1 MHSYNSRMFRPL
13 ANTNLGKQLWIF
25 LNDDIIVACM
35 KTATYLGKPSV
46 SGIEENLL
54 DKFQKEVVDDRVKQ
68 MIGHMIR
75 QIMEDNGYIVEK
87 RNVIIGSILFSK
99 GTRYTRPEWQ
109 HLYVF
114 RSSKNRYEL
123 CFTTTR
129 DTTDLPDPDD
139 NGKWRF
145 WASFSSI
152 LHGCITYGINIEGVR
167 RDVAKDGF
175 ALRMQERLPCA
186 VSCAG

>member
-1 MHSYNSRMFRPL
+1 MHSYNTRMFRPL
-13 ANTNLGKQLWIF
+13 ANTYLGKKLWIF

-35 KTATYLGKPSV
+35 KTATYLGKPAV

-68 MIGHMIR
+68 MIGHMVS
-75 QIMEDNGYIVEK
+75 QIMEANGYIAEK

-99 GTRYTRPEWQ
+99 GTRYTRPEWLQ
-109 HLYVF
+109 LHVF

-129 DTTDLPDPDD
+129 DTTALPNPEN

-152 LHGCITYGINIEGVR
+152 LHGHITYGIDVEDVR
-167 RDVAKDGF
+167 CDVLLDGF
-175 ALRMQERLPCA
+175 ALRMQERLPYD
-186 VSCAG
+186 G

>member
-1 MHSYNSRMFRPL
+1 MHSYDARMFRPI
-13 ANTNLGKQLWIF
+13 ANTNLGKQLWNF

-46 SGIEENLL
+46 LGIEENLL
-54 DKFQKEVVDDRVKQ
+54 DEFQNQVVDDRVKQ

-75 QIMEDNGYIVEK
+75 QIMEANGYIVEK

-99 GTRYTRPEWQ
+99 GTCYTRPEWQ
-109 HLYVF
+109 QLHVF

-123 CFTTTR
+123 CFTITR
-129 DTTDLPDPDD
+129 DTTDLPIPEN

-152 LHGCITYGINIEGVR
+152 LHGRITYGINVEDVR
-167 RDVAKDGF
+167 CDVAKDGF
-175 ALRMQERLPCA
+175 ALRMHKRLPY
-186 VSCAG
+186 AG

>member
-1 MHSYNSRMFRPL
+1 
-13 ANTNLGKQLWIF
+13 
-25 LNDDIIVACM
+25 M
-35 KTATYLGKPSV
+35 KTATYLGKPAV

-68 MIGHMIR
+68 MIGHMVS
-75 QIMEDNGYIVEK
+75 QIMEVNGYIAEK

-109 HLYVF
+109 HLHVF
-114 RSSKNRYEL
+114 RHSKNRYEL
-123 CFTTTR
+123 CFTATR
-129 DTTDLPDPDD
+129 DTTALPTLED

-152 LHGCITYGINIEGVR
+152 LHGRITYGIDVEEVR

-175 ALRMQERLPCA
+175 ALRMQERLPC
-186 VSCAG
+186 VG